1 MEYYEYIE
9 REAEDERRERRQVQ
23 RERFLPYGFREPTK
37 TLEGLNPEKIQ
48 KAFAEKALLD
58 ELTN

>member
-23 RERFLPYGFREPTK
+23 RERFLPYGFREPTRDE
-37 TLEGLNPEKIQ
+37 LEAYERTDKLNPIR
-48 KAFAEKALLD
+48 KAIEP
-58 ELTN
+58 